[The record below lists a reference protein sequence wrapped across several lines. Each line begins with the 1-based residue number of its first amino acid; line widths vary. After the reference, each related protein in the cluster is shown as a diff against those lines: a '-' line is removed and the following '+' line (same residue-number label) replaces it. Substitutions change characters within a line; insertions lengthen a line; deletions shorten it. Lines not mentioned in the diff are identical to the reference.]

1 MSATAIFRRAWED
14 LWRNPGVFNLVF
26 WSLMLALGVDY
37 VFESRL
43 APLLPAALTN
53 PRTWLVAPPPAG
65 FWRHLPPDTV
75 LRFGLFGA
83 TALFVV
89 TPFRVA
95 GLYGGAAELIRGR
108 SPRWL
113 WFQFFTTGWKR
124 FWRGLETT
132 VAGLLL
138 GLALMLVLIGFSV
151 LGGAWS
157 VLGIVLL
164 LVWVALGLWA
174 VGLGLVGLGALMAA
188 DRRLFD
194 VLGEALTWA
203 VRHRGLVFRLGA
215 ALVGLLV
222 VVLLVVAGL
231 AAIPLVGPVASVV
244 GLWIVT
250 GFGAVL
256 PTTVY
261 RETVERS
268 A

>member
-14 LWRNPGVFNLVF
+14 LWRNPGIFNLVF

-53 PRTWLVAPPPAG
+53 PRTWLVAPPTD
-65 FWRHLPPDTV
+65 FWRHLPPDTA
-75 LRFGLFGA
+75 LRFGLFLA
-83 TALFVV
+83 TALFIV

-138 GLALMLVLIGFSV
+138 GLALLLVLFGFSV
-151 LGGAWS
+151 LGAAWT
-157 VLGIVLL
+157 VLGVLLL

-174 VGLGLVGLGALMAA
+174 VGLGLLGLGALMAA
-188 DRRLFD
+188 DRRLLET
-194 VLGEALTWA
+194 LGEALGWA

-215 ALVGLLV
+215 AFVVLFL

-231 AAIPLVGPVASVV
+231 AAVPLVGPVASVV

-256 PTTVY
+256 PTTAY
-261 RETVERS
+261 RETMER
-268 A
+268 AA